1 MLRYLAVLALANAIH
16 TASRSAPLRVRGGAS
31 APLSVRG
38 GADDARATHA
48 CAAALAAAKGK
59 AAPKIARW
67 RLDVD
72 DGRLC
77 PKGWSAEA
85 SSLVEDALREFD
97 AATRAHW
104 QSDDRVKSRAALSA
118 YLQSEVGAAHLD
130 QLQGAAER
138 RLRQLKAA
146 LGRVY
151 AKAGSAD
158 ADAFDAELRKAE
170 HDFDGDAARCR
181 VDALKL
187 EGVDERTAFLDAARQ
202 LASDFEASPAAQLVA
217 TRGERKRAEKAAKA
231 AQRAARQDAAKGK
244 APSLVPKAVNVAV
257 QLVGMLRPV
266 GLGNLQGYCSY
277 AMGPHSLLFGYADDR
292 DPNGGGMDGDEIPLF
307 RLQPKFTVDVDL

>member
-1 MLRYLAVLALANAIH
+1 MRKQTKASVSPPAALETRRQSLQARTSLKLQTPLAASKQCCRHTSPFAALANARIH
-16 TASRSAPLRVRGGAS
+16 IRATHPALRR
-31 APLSVRG
+31 LSKGWRRRR
-38 GADDARATHA
+38 ARAHA

-104 QSDDRVKSRAALSA
+104 QSDDRVKSRAALAA
-118 YLQSEVGAAHLD
+118 YLQSEVGSPASAPAARGCGKETL
-130 QLQGAAER
+130 APAER
-138 RLRQLKAA
+138 R

-187 EGVDERTAFLDAARQ
+187 DER
-202 LASDFEASPAAQLVA
+202 
-217 TRGERKRAEKAAKA
+217 
-231 AQRAARQDAAKGK
+231 
-244 APSLVPKAVNVAV
+244 
-257 QLVGMLRPV
+257 
-266 GLGNLQGYCSY
+266 
-277 AMGPHSLLFGYADDR
+277 
-292 DPNGGGMDGDEIPLF
+292 
-307 RLQPKFTVDVDL
+307 

>member
-1 MLRYLAVLALANAIH
+1 MLRYLAVLALANAIN

-31 APLSVRG
+31 APLRVRG

-104 QSDDRVKSRAALSA
+104 QSDDRVKSRAALAA
-118 YLQSEVGAAHLD
+118 YLQSEVGSAHLD

-158 ADAFDAELRKAE
+158 ADAFDAELRK
-170 HDFDGDAARCR
+170 
-181 VDALKL
+181 
-187 EGVDERTAFLDAARQ
+187 
-202 LASDFEASPAAQLVA
+202 
-217 TRGERKRAEKAAKA
+217 
-231 AQRAARQDAAKGK
+231 
-244 APSLVPKAVNVAV
+244 
-257 QLVGMLRPV
+257 
-266 GLGNLQGYCSY
+266 
-277 AMGPHSLLFGYADDR
+277 
-292 DPNGGGMDGDEIPLF
+292 
-307 RLQPKFTVDVDL
+307 

>member
-16 TASRSAPLRVRGGAS
+16 TASRAAPLR
-31 APLSVRG
+31 VRG

-104 QSDDRVKSRAALSA
+104 QSDDRVKSRAALAA

-202 LASDFEASPAAQLVA
+202 LD
-217 TRGERKRAEKAAKA
+217 RK
-231 AQRAARQDAAKGK
+231 
-244 APSLVPKAVNVAV
+244 SVV
-257 QLVGMLRPV
+257 
-266 GLGNLQGYCSY
+266 
-277 AMGPHSLLFGYADDR
+277 
-292 DPNGGGMDGDEIPLF
+292 
-307 RLQPKFTVDVDL
+307 